1 MTSPAPVSQ
10 ALEIALPDEASTQ
23 ALARALA
30 ALVRAGDV
38 IALSGDLG
46 SGKTVFARAFIS
58 ALPAEDGAA
67 SGEEEVPSPT
77 FTLVQTYARKPAP
90 VWHFDF
96 YRVTRP
102 EEAFELGLE
111 EALATGVSLVEWP
124 ERIAG
129 LLPARRLDL
138 RLDFADAPDG
148 RRAVLSGGGDW
159 PARLVDLGLAGNGLS
174 GD

>member
-1 MTSPAPVSQ
+1 MNSPAPVSQ

-30 ALVRAGDV
+30 AVVRVGDV

-46 SGKTVFARAFIS
+46 SGKTAFARAFIS
-58 ALPAEDGAA
+58 ALPAEAGVA
-67 SGEEEVPSPT
+67 GGEEVPSPT

-111 EALATGVSLVEWP
+111 EALATGISLVEWP

-138 RLDFADAPDG
+138 RLDFAEAPDG

-159 PARLVDLGLAGNGLS
+159 PARLVDLDLAADNLS